1 MAEPL
6 LGCGGQIVPPG
17 GYLAAAFEHVRAA
30 GGVCIADEVQVGFGR
45 VGSHFWAF
53 EAQGVVPDIVT
64 LGKPIGN
71 GFPLA
76 VVVTTRKIAEAF
88 VGSDNFCVFVGDNIL
103 FGSLGDAFSDFDSDS
118 DARAM
123 VFLKEVPDPHR
134 FGVAVVKSGIITQV
148 LEKPANPPSALAIIG
163 VYLYTPD
170 VFRVASALNRS
181 ARGEMEISD
190 VQGHYMDAG
199 TLRHRIIRNDWP
211 DAGTPYSLVRASMA
225 AMSEGERKRLCAD
238 IDFVGK
244 RVY

>member
-1 MAEPL
+1 M
-6 LGCGGQIVPPG
+6 
-17 GYLAAAFEHVRAA
+17 
-30 GGVCIADEVQVGFGR
+30 
-45 VGSHFWAF
+45 
-53 EAQGVVPDIVT
+53 
-64 LGKPIGN
+64 
-71 GFPLA
+71 
-76 VVVTTRKIAEAF
+76 
-88 VGSDNFCVFVGDNIL
+88 
-103 FGSLGDAFSDFDSDS
+103 
-118 DARAM
+118 
-123 VFLKEVPDPHR
+123 
-134 FGVAVVKSGIITQV
+134 

-199 TLRHRIIRNDWP
+199 TLRHRIIRNDWT